1 MAKSDLKKMEELFIA
16 SNRIVSDKVE
26 LDNLDMAKLVLSKD
40 KVEVENEHGTR
51 FSTSEL
57 SKEEI
62 KVFIYTLTN

>member
-1 MAKSDLKKMEELFIA
+1 MAKSNLKKMEELFIA
-16 SNRIVSDKVE
+16 SNRKTSDKIE
-26 LDNLDMAKLVLSKD
+26 LDNLDMAKLVLSKG

-62 KVFIYTLTN
+62 KVFIYSLTN